1 MFYII
6 YKITNKL
13 DGKFYIGSHKTKKLD
28 DDYMGSGKYLKLAI
42 LKYGIENFTKEILYV
57 FDTPEEM
64 YKKEAEIVNEEF
76 LITENTYNL
85 KIGGFG
91 GFDYINST
99 NKNIYGKNGENGKK
113 RFWTGDKVKQ
123 KLIEEN
129 RFQSYCEKISS
140 SQKSLYDNGLRTSCF
155 TTNNPMKTE
164 DGKRK
169 QKKALMLINH
179 QQGEKNSQ
187 FGTTW
192 IWCKEE
198 GNKKIKKE
206 LLQEYLDK
214 GWEKKYNPGYKPNK
228 IL

>member
-1 MFYII
+1 MYYTI
-6 YKITNKL
+6 YKISNKL

-42 LKYGIENFTKEILYV
+42 EKYGIENFEKEVLFV

-85 KIGGFG
+85 KVGGFG
-91 GFDYINST
+91 GWDHE
-99 NKNIYGKNGENGKK
+99 NKNSEKQRNKCMKGNQ
-113 RFWTGDKVKQ
+113 KQ
-123 KLIEEN
+123 KWLSENDPTWKGRDAQQRVGSENLKKAHIEG
-129 RFQSYCEKISS
+129 KIKYDTFSG
-140 SQKSLYDNGLRTSCF
+140 KSHTDETKSKIG
-155 TTNNPMKTE
+155 MKTSIL
-164 DGKRK
+164 
-169 QKKALMLINH
+169 QK
-179 QQGEKNSQ
+179 GEKNSQ

-214 GWEKKYNPGYKPNK
+214 GWEKKYYPGYRK
-228 IL
+228 